1 MLSEERNKV
10 LTRVGPGTPMGDL
23 MRSYWLPAVLSSEL
37 AGPDSGPIRLRLLGE
52 DLVAFRDTEGR
63 VGILEALCPHRRAPL
78 YFGRNEESGL
88 TCIYHGWKFSVDGVC
103 LAMPNV
109 PSRSDFRQ
117 RIRNISYPVHE
128 ADGIVWVYMGPKN
141 HLPERLPP
149 LDWVGIPEDHRL
161 ITKQL
166 LGCNYAQ
173 AMEGD
178 FDPSHISF
186 LHGSVSAY
194 REFDLRLAKRGTE
207 FAPEPEDGVLTAEF
221 ELMYWNRDPQP
232 EITVMPTAYGLFSG
246 ARREAG
252 PGTFYYRFNHFIMP
266 FYAGVPSDVDAAAQC
281 NVWVPR
287 DDHSTIVWRIHFD
300 TRGPLD
306 PRVRQYQLSGQ
317 DAHVS
322 PDGYAP
328 KTVEPQSE
336 FYPLLNR
343 QNDYGLD
350 RDVQR
355 EKMFSGIESVW
366 LQDRAVTEG
375 MGSVLDRTEER
386 LVSSDAPIVH
396 VRRTLIAAARALEA
410 VGTRPPS
417 ESDFPYLTAI
427 PAALYARTVS
437 AIEVMED
444 VVRKTVLPD
453 GSGPETTGKDV
464 GERVVAKG

>member
-1 MLSEERNKV
+1 MLSVERNRV
-10 LTRVGPGTPMGDL
+10 LTQVGPGTPMGDL
-23 MRSYWLPAVLSSEL
+23 MRRYWLPAVLSSEL
-37 AGPDSGPIRLRLLGE
+37 VGLDSGPIRIRLLGE

-78 YFGRNEESGL
+78 YFGRNEASGL
-88 TCIYHGWKFSVDGVC
+88 TCIYHGWKFSVDGMC

-109 PSRSDFRQ
+109 PSQSDFRR
-117 RIRNISYPVHE
+117 RIRNISYRVRE
-128 ADGIVWVYMGPKN
+128 AFGIVWVFMGAKEHKPK
-141 HLPERLPP
+141 ELPP
-149 LDWVGIPEDHRL
+149 LDWVSIPDNRRL

-186 LHGSVSAY
+186 LHGSVASY
-194 REFDLRLAKRGTE
+194 REFDARLAKRGKE
-207 FAPEPEDGVLTAEF
+207 FASEPEDGVLTAEF

-232 EITVMPTAYGLFSG
+232 DITVMPTAYGLFSS

-252 PGTFYYRFNHFIMP
+252 PSTFYYRFNHFIMP

-287 DDHSTIVWRIHFD
+287 DDHSTIVWRIHYD
-300 TRGPLD
+300 TDGPLD
-306 PRVRQYQLSGQ
+306 PDVRRYQLTGQ

-322 PDGYAP
+322 PEGYAP

-343 QNDYGLD
+343 ENDYGLN
-350 RDVQR
+350 REAQR
-355 EKMFSGIESVW
+355 RTLFSGIESVW

-375 MGSVLDRTEER
+375 MGSILDRTEER

-396 VRRTLIAAARALEA
+396 VRRSLIAAARALEA
-410 VGTRPPS
+410 DGTQPPL

-437 AIEVMED
+437 AIDVMDD
-444 VVRKTVLPD
+444 VVRKTSLPGGLGLED
-453 GSGPETTGKDV
+453 SERDA
-464 GERVVAKG
+464 GERVASKG